1 LGHQARRFDEDVEE
15 FGAVTPA
22 EVARNVDA
30 FARPVPAALW
40 GDLVAAGLLSPD
52 APMPR

>member
-1 LGHQARRFDEDVEE
+1 VSSVVL
-15 FGAVTPA
+15 GAVTPA

-40 GDLVAAGLLSPD
+40 DDLVAAGLLSPD
-52 APMPR
+52 APVPR